1 MSILLDAEIVNLVV
15 LAAVLE
21 ADLGSHRKI
30 GGLRLLRPILLAV
43 IIVPIFLDKITTH
56 GGGLGV
62 ELAGVAAGLAGG
74 LIALALM
81 KVYRSSKTGE
91 PVSSAKW
98 GYAVLWTAV
107 IGARALFS
115 YGAEH
120 WFTHQLG
127 SWLAANSIPSTAI
140 TNGLIFMAVAMV
152 IVRTAGLHMRARS
165 VRGAG
170 TQAVVSPDPTRV

>member
-1 MSILLDAEIVNLVV
+1 MSILLDAEIVTLVV

-30 GGLRLLRPILLAV
+30 SRFRLLRPVLLAI
-43 IIVPIFLDKITTH
+43 IIVPIFLDKIATH
-56 GGGLGV
+56 GGGLV
-62 ELAGVAAGLAGG
+62 LELAGATVGLAGG

-81 KVYRSSKTGE
+81 KVYRSDTTGE
-91 PVSSAKW
+91 PVTSAKW
-98 GYAVLWTAV
+98 GYAVFWTAV

-127 SWLAANSIPSTAI
+127 NGLTSHSVPSTAL
-140 TNGLIFMAVAMV
+140 TNALIFMAVVMV
-152 IVRTAGLHMRARS
+152 IVRTGGLRIRARG
-165 VRGAG
+165 VRSTGKR
-170 TQAVVSPDPTRV
+170 AVTSPDPTRV